1 MGGFLLQL
9 LLEILPS
16 VGQSSFCLYR
26 VPSHSLTHLIQESLK
41 EVMIV
46 PILEMGSCSLERE
59 ERNQARPQ
67 SQEEQNLNATLLL
80 SSSELSC
87 PRPHTPP
94 HTGPKPST
102 ALTRA
107 LKLKHKL
114 QHQSTPPDTAPLKET
129 ERQRQRQG
137 QIQMRSGR
145 VSGRGVAISPGNL
158 DS

>member
-1 MGGFLLQL
+1 MRQ
-9 LLEILPS
+9 IKIIIS
-16 VGQSSFCLYR
+16 
-26 VPSHSLTHLIQESLK
+26 
-41 EVMIV
+41 
-46 PILEMGSCSLERE
+46 ILEMGSCSLERE

-67 SQEEQNLNATLLL
+67 SQEEQNLNAMLLL

-94 HTGPKPST
+94 HTGPKPSA

-107 LKLKHKL
+107 LKWKHKS

-145 VSGRGVAISPGNL
+145 CPRGVWSSLQAAWTRDLWGWVL
-158 DS
+158 